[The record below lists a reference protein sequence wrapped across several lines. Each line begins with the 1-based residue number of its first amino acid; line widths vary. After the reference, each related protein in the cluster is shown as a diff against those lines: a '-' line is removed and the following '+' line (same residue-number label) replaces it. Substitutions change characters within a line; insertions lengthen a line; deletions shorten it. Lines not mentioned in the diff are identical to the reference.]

1 VCEFAI
7 FYFTVFAH
15 VSQYLSIRV
24 TPPPTLNRAS
34 WVAMLAQFAQN
45 FVLPLWV
52 VKDLSDV
59 KIFSI
64 FILFSP
70 REIFDEYL
78 HQQQYHRYDCYNKY
92 ELCVY

>member
-1 VCEFAI
+1 
-7 FYFTVFAH
+7 
-15 VSQYLSIRV
+15 
-24 TPPPTLNRAS
+24 
-34 WVAMLAQFAQN
+34 MLAQFAQN

-78 HQQQYHRYDCYNKY
+78 HQQQHHHRYDYYNKY

>member
-1 VCEFAI
+1 
-7 FYFTVFAH
+7 
-15 VSQYLSIRV
+15 V
-24 TPPPTLNRAS
+24 TPPPTLNKAS

-70 REIFDEYL
+70 REIFDE
-78 HQQQYHRYDCYNKY
+78 
-92 ELCVY
+92 